1 MAKRAAPSRETAESV
16 GVAALSFL
24 AGDSERFS
32 RFVSLTGI
40 GPEKIRA
47 AAAEPGFLAGVLD
60 HVTADESLLR
70 AFSAERGFDPLEV
83 VDARSVL
90 TGSAWE
96 REVP

>member
-1 MAKRAAPSRETAESV
+1 MAKRVASSRATAESV

-24 AGDSERFS
+24 ADDSERFS

-60 HVTADESLLR
+60 HLMADESLLR
-70 AFSAERGFDPLEV
+70 TFAAERGFDPLEV

-90 TGSAWE
+90 TGPGWE